1 MNVGIKQLGVWLQTT
16 AGYRSCHLQRVS
28 DKARIRSRMQCSC
41 RDCFPWLQRQRTW
54 KMLSLALVLLVPY
67 HDDLAAELGSV
78 LDGRGGGDD
87 GEA

>member
-1 MNVGIKQLGVWLQTT
+1 
-16 AGYRSCHLQRVS
+16 
-28 DKARIRSRMQCSC
+28 
-41 RDCFPWLQRQRTW
+41 
-54 KMLSLALVLLVPY
+54 MLSLALVLLVPY